1 MGGDA
6 GNAAFVRC
14 KMKLTS
20 KHPANYP
27 REPLVVSINSS
38 RGLDDEQIQSIV
50 SEMQILID
58 ASAAVMSSLLLF
70 YMMIYM
76 HV

>member
-20 KHPANYP
+20 KHPAKYP
-27 REPLVVSINSS
+27 LEPLVVSIQES
-38 RGLDDEQIQSIV
+38 RGLDDAQIQSIV

-58 ASAAVMSSLLLF
+58 ASAAVMSSLLS
-70 YMMIYM
+70 YI
-76 HV
+76 